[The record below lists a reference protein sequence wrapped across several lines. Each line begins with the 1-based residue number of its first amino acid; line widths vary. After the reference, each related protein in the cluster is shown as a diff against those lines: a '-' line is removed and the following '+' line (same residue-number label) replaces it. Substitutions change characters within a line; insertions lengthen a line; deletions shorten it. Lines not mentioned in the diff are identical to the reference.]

1 MGDRQKDKDFVAKL
15 VSEVNGDPTAIKEVF
30 RMGQERSDKKP
41 RPLKVICDSVWTKR
55 SLLTGQQ
62 RLRENY
68 PELKGSGFFARD
80 DMTQRQW
87 DADKALREQLKV
99 YREQNP
105 NIAKS
110 LVIRDGKIVQKHGKE
125 THPFPE

>member
-1 MGDRQKDKDFVAKL
+1 MGK
-15 VSEVNGDPTAIKEVF
+15 
-30 RMGQERSDKKP
+30 ERSDKKP

-62 RLRENY
+62 RLRDNY
-68 PELKGSGFFARD
+68 PDLKANWFFVRD
-80 DMTQRQW
+80 DMTQRQR
-87 DADKALREQLKV
+87 DADKALREQLKQ

-125 THPFPE
+125 FHVFPE